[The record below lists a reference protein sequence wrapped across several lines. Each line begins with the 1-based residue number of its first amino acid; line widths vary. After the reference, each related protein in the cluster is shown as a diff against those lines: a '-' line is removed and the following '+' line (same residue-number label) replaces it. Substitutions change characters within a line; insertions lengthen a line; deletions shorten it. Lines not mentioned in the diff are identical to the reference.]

1 MESKLQNSVNSLVSS
16 ISESVEFLSNLQ
28 EEQLV
33 TVTNKIDYVMTTKIT
48 DENYLSHLFDDL
60 LNLTYWYGSNMN
72 NLFYKLHEHVKS
84 FNLELANDYET
95 YYLEIINEEEI
106 PLKKELKP
114 EKE

>member
-1 MESKLQNSVNSLVSS
+1 MESKQQNSINSFVES
-16 ISESVEFLSNLQ
+16 ISESVNFLSELQ
-28 EEQLV
+28 EEQLSI
-33 TVTNKIDYVMTTKIT
+33 TTNKIEYVINIKVT
-48 DENYLSHLFDDL
+48 DENFLAHLFDDL

-72 NLFYKLHEHVKS
+72 ELYYKLLEYVKT
-84 FNLELANDYET
+84 FNLELANDYEL